1 MAVANAALGG
11 KGSPGFSRPPLDL
24 SGKRQRALSEQ
35 VVKWLLAA
43 CAAFTVITTIGIM
56 VILTYESLE
65 FFREV
70 SVSDFLFGNE
80 WTALFPADA
89 KFGVLPLVRGTITI
103 AGISAFVSIPLG
115 LMAAIYLSEYAGE
128 RSRSILKPVLEILA
142 GIPTI
147 VYGFFALKF
156 ITPTLLNPVI
166 DVGVFNGLAAGIA
179 VGIMTLPLVAS
190 LSEDALR
197 AVPGSLREAAY
208 GLGGTRFETAVRVV
222 LPAAMSGVIASFI
235 LAISRAIG
243 ETMIVAL
250 AAGSR
255 PAGMGAEGPWDPTG
269 SMQTMTGF
277 IAQAFS
283 GDVSRGSIQFY
294 SLFGVGLLLFLMTLA
309 MNILSHWVAKRF
321 RKDYQ

>member
-1 MAVANAALGG
+1 MADAALGEG
-11 KGSPGFSRPPLDL
+11 RRGGGPRPPLDL
-24 SGKRQRALSEQ
+24 SGKRNRAFSEQ
-35 VVKWLLAA
+35 LIKWLLAG
-43 CAAFTVITTIGIM
+43 CAMFTLLTTLGI
-56 VILTYESLE
+56 VFILFYESLE
-65 FFREV
+65 FFGEV
-70 SVSDFLFGNE
+70 PVQDFLFGNE
-80 WTALFPADA
+80 WTALFPAQA
-89 KFGVLPLVRGTITI
+89 SFGVLPLVRGTVMI
-103 AGISAFVSIPLG
+103 ALISACVSVPIG
-115 LMAAIYLSEYAGE
+115 LAAAIYLSEYAGD
-128 RSRSILKPVLEILA
+128 RSRSILKPILEILA

-156 ITPTLLNPVI
+156 ITPNLIQPIL

-197 AVPGSLREAAY
+197 AVPMSLREAAY

-222 LPAAMSGVIASFI
+222 VPAAISGVIASFI

-255 PAGMGAEGPWDPTG
+255 PAGQGAAGDWNPTE

-283 GDVSRGSIQFY
+283 GDVSRGTPQFY

-309 MNILSHWVAKRF
+309 MNILSHWIARRF
-321 RKDYQ
+321 REEYQ

>member
-1 MAVANAALGG
+1 MADAALGEG
-11 KGSPGFSRPPLDL
+11 RTGGGSRPPLDL
-24 SGKRQRALSEQ
+24 SGKRNRAVSEQ
-35 VVKWLLAA
+35 LIKWLLAA
-43 CAAFTVITTIGIM
+43 CALFTLLTTLGIV
-56 VILTYESLE
+56 VILLYESLE
-65 FFREV
+65 FFGEV
-70 SVSDFLFGNE
+70 PVQDFLFGNE
-80 WTALFPADA
+80 WTALFPAQA
-89 KFGVLPLVRGTITI
+89 SFGVLPLVRGTVII
-103 AGISAFVSIPLG
+103 ALISACVSIPFG
-115 LMAAIYLSEYAGE
+115 LAAAIYLSEYAGD
-128 RSRSILKPVLEILA
+128 RSRSILKPILEILA

-156 ITPTLLNPVI
+156 ITPNLIQPIL

-197 AVPGSLREAAY
+197 AVPMSLREAAY
-208 GLGGTRFETAVRVV
+208 GLGATKFETAVRVV
-222 LPAAMSGVIASFI
+222 VPAAVSGVIASFI

-255 PAGMGAEGPWDPTG
+255 PAGQGAAGDWNPTE

-283 GDVSRGSIQFY
+283 GDVSRGTPQFY

-309 MNILSHWVAKRF
+309 MNILSHWIARRF
-321 RKDYQ
+321 REEYQ

>member
-1 MAVANAALGG
+1 MTVADAALGEG
-11 KGSPGFSRPPLDL
+11 RTGGGSRPPLDL
-24 SGKRQRALSEQ
+24 SGKRNRAFSEQ
-35 VVKWLLAA
+35 LIKWLLAA
-43 CAAFTVITTIGIM
+43 CALFTLLTTLGIV
-56 VILTYESLE
+56 VILLYESLE
-65 FFREV
+65 FFGEV
-70 SVSDFLFGNE
+70 PVQDFLFGNE
-80 WTALFPADA
+80 WTALFPAQA
-89 KFGVLPLVRGTITI
+89 SFGVLPLVRGTVII
-103 AGISAFVSIPLG
+103 ALISACVSIPFG
-115 LMAAIYLSEYAGE
+115 LAAAIYLSEYAGD
-128 RSRSILKPVLEILA
+128 RSRSILKPILEILA

-156 ITPTLLNPVI
+156 ITPNLIQPIL

-197 AVPGSLREAAY
+197 AVPMSLREAAY
-208 GLGGTRFETAVRVV
+208 GLGATKFETAVRVV
-222 LPAAMSGVIASFI
+222 VPAAVSGVIASFI

-255 PAGMGAEGPWDPTG
+255 PAGQGPAGDWNPTE

-283 GDVSRGSIQFY
+283 GDVSRGTPQFY

-309 MNILSHWVAKRF
+309 MNILSHWIALRF
-321 RKDYQ
+321 REEYQ

>member
-1 MAVANAALGG
+1 MAIRDT
-11 KGSPGFSRPPLDL
+11 PTGFSKPPLNL
-24 SGKRQRALSEQ
+24 AGKRQRAFNEHAVQ
-35 VVKWLLAA
+35 WLLAA
-43 CAAFTVITTIGIM
+43 CATFTLLTTVGIFL
-56 VILTYESLE
+56 ILLWESLN

-70 SVSDFLFGNE
+70 PIQDFLFGNE

-89 KFGVLPLVRGTITI
+89 KFGVLPLVRGTVMI
-103 AGISAFVSIPLG
+103 ALISACVSIPLG
-115 LMAAIYLSEYAGE
+115 LMSAVYLSEYAGE
-128 RSRSILKPVLEILA
+128 RTRAILKPVLEVLA
-142 GIPTI
+142 GVPTI
-147 VYGFFALKF
+147 VFGFFALKF
-156 ITPTLLNPVI
+156 INPNLI
-166 DVGVFNGLAAGIA
+166 QPILDAGVFNGLAAGIA

-208 GLGGTRFETAVRVV
+208 GLGATKLETAARVV
-222 LPAAMSGVIASFI
+222 LPAATSGVIASFI

-255 PAGMGAEGPWDPTG
+255 PSGMGPAGDWDPTE

-283 GDVSRGSIQFY
+283 GDVSRGSVQFY
-294 SLFGVGLLLFLMTLA
+294 SLFGVGLLLFLMTFA
-309 MNILSHWVAKRF
+309 MNLLSHWLARRF
-321 RKDYQ
+321 HEEYQ

>member
-1 MAVANAALGG
+1 MANAAFDGG
-11 KGSPGFSRPPLDL
+11 SVPGGSRPPLDL

-35 VVKWLLAA
+35 LIKWLLAA
-43 CAAFTVITTIGIM
+43 CAIFTLLTTLGII
-56 VILTYESLE
+56 VILVYESLE
-65 FFREV
+65 FFGEV
-70 SVSDFLFGNE
+70 PVRDFLFGNE
-80 WTALFPADA
+80 WTALFPAQA
-89 KFGVLPLVRGTITI
+89 SFGVLPLVRGTVII
-103 AGISAFVSIPLG
+103 ALISACVSIPLG
-115 LMAAIYLSEYAGE
+115 LAAAIYLSEYAGD
-128 RSRSILKPVLEILA
+128 RSRSILKPILEILA

-156 ITPTLLNPVI
+156 ITPNLIQPIL

-197 AVPGSLREAAY
+197 AVPMSLREAAY
-208 GLGGTRFETAVRVV
+208 GLGGTKFETAVRVV
-222 LPAAMSGVIASFI
+222 VPAAISGVIASFI

-255 PAGMGAEGPWDPTG
+255 PAGQGAAGDWNPTE

-283 GDVSRGSIQFY
+283 GDVSRGTPQFY

-309 MNILSHWVAKRF
+309 MNILSHWIARRF
-321 RKDYQ
+321 REEYQ

>member
-1 MAVANAALGG
+1 M
-11 KGSPGFSRPPLDL
+11 
-24 SGKRQRALSEQ
+24 SEQ
-35 VVKWLLAA
+35 VIKWLLTA
-43 CAAFTVITTIGIM
+43 CALFTLLTTLGI
-56 VILTYESLE
+56 VFILFYESLE
-65 FFREV
+65 FFGEV
-70 SVSDFLFGNE
+70 PVQEFLFGNE

-89 KFGVLPLVRGTITI
+89 QFGVLPLVRGTVVI
-103 AGISAFVSIPLG
+103 ALISACVSIPFG
-115 LMAAIYLSEYAGE
+115 LAAAIYLSEYAGD
-128 RSRSILKPVLEILA
+128 RSRSILKPILEILA

-156 ITPTLLNPVI
+156 ITPNLIQPIL

-197 AVPGSLREAAY
+197 AVPMSLREAAF
-208 GLGGTRFETAVRVV
+208 GLGATKFETAVRVV
-222 LPAAMSGVIASFI
+222 VPAAISGVIASFI

-255 PAGMGAEGPWDPTG
+255 PAGQGAAGDWNPTE

-283 GDVSRGSIQFY
+283 GDVSRGTPQFY

-309 MNILSHWVAKRF
+309 MNILSHWIARRF
-321 RKDYQ
+321 REEYQ

>member
-1 MAVANAALGG
+1 M
-11 KGSPGFSRPPLDL
+11 SDSQGFSRPPLDL
-24 SGKRQRALSEQ
+24 TGRRTRAFSEH
-35 VVKWLLAA
+35 VVKWVLTA
-43 CAAFTVITTIGIM
+43 CALFTLLTTIGIAT
-56 VILTYESLE
+56 ILVYESFE

-70 SVSDFLFGNE
+70 PIWDFLSGDT

-89 KFGVLPLVRGTITI
+89 EFGVLPLIRGTLMI
-103 AGISAFVSIPLG
+103 AGISAFVSLPLG

-128 RSRSILKPVLEILA
+128 RPRSILKPVLEVLA

-147 VYGFFALKF
+147 VYGFFAVKF
-156 ITPTLLNPVI
+156 ITPNLLKPFV

-190 LSEDALR
+190 LSEDAMR

-208 GLGGTRFETAVRVV
+208 GLGATKFETSVRVIV
-222 LPAAMSGVIASFI
+222 PAAISGIIASFI

-243 ETMIVAL
+243 ETMIVAM

-255 PAGMGAEGPWDPTG
+255 PSGMGTAGPWDPRE

-283 GDVSRGSIQFY
+283 GDVSRGSVQFY
-294 SLFGVGLLLFLMTLA
+294 SLFGVGLVLFLMTFA
-309 MNILSHWVAKRF
+309 MNMLSHWVARRF
-321 RKDYQ
+321 HEEYQ